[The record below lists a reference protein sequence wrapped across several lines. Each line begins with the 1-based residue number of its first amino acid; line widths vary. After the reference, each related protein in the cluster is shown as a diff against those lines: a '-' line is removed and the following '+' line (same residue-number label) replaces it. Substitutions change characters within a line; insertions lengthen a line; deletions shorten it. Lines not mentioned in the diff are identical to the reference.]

1 MILGKFG
8 EIWAK
13 YPLSPKKGYNLLILE
28 IINYR
33 RVKNQIV
40 SSEAT
45 PTSIFGHDWTFKLF
59 YCDVPNCGIT
69 FELLKL
75 VKKNAKLGK
84 KLIIC
89 KILHDF

>member
-45 PTSIFGHDWTFKLF
+45 PTSIFGHD
-59 YCDVPNCGIT
+59 
-69 FELLKL
+69 
-75 VKKNAKLGK
+75 
-84 KLIIC
+84 
-89 KILHDF
+89 